1 MKHTFI
7 IDKLEIK
14 ERHAGGITILD
25 LEGNIIFGEGSA
37 ALRKEIRRLIEEG
50 KDKLLLNLTN
60 VSLIDSSGLGE
71 LVSAFVAVNRVGG
84 QTKLLNVTQN
94 VHSLLGVT
102 SLTAVFEIYDDESKA
117 LDAFKR

>member
-71 LVSAFVAVNRVGG
+71 LVSAFVAVSRVGG
-84 QTKLLNVTQN
+84 QIKLLNVTQN